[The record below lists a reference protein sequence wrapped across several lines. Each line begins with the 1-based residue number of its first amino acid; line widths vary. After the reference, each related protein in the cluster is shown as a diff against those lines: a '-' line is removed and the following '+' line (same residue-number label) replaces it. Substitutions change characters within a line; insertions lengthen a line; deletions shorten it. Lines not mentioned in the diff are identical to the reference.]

1 MELELLLSFIGIS
14 ALLALMPGPD
24 NIFVLLE
31 SLKNGRKTGILISL
45 GLGLGVLIHTFIAA
59 TGLTIVIQKS
69 DFLFELI
76 KYAGAGYL
84 LYLAYLEFRE
94 KIQPIDTL
102 DTAIGKENRS
112 KLIRKGFFMNIL
124 NPKVSL
130 FFIAFFPQFV
140 SVDGFHVSIQMVILG
155 VIFMLLSFTIFST
168 IAILAH
174 QLSTYLQ
181 SVLFLKITK
190 VVKVVTFCV
199 LALLLILSSGN

>member
-14 ALLALMPGPD
+14 LLLAIMPGPD

-31 SLKNGRKTGILISL
+31 SLKNGSKTGILISL
-45 GLGLGVLIHTFIAA
+45 GLVIGVLGHTLIAA
-59 TGLTIVIQKS
+59 TGLSIVIQKS
-69 DFLFELI
+69 DFVFELI

-94 KIQPIDTL
+94 KVVAID
-102 DTAIGKENRS
+102 INESEISKKNRS

-140 SVDGFHVSIQMVILG
+140 SPTGFHISIQMVILG
-155 VIFMLLSFTIFST
+155 VIFMVVTFIIFSGF
-168 IAILAH
+168 ALLAH
-174 QLSTYLQ
+174 QLSSYLQ
-181 SVLFLKITK
+181 SIRFLKIMK
-190 VVKVVTFCV
+190 VVKVLTFCV
-199 LALLLILSSGN
+199 LAILLVLSTR

>member
-1 MELELLLSFIGIS
+1 MELELLLSFIGVSI
-14 ALLALMPGPD
+14 LLILMPGPD

-31 SLKNGRKTGILISL
+31 SLKNGSKTGILISI
-45 GLGLGVLIHTFIAA
+45 GLVLGVLGHTLIAA

-76 KYAGAGYL
+76 KFAGAGYL
-84 LYLAYLEFRE
+84 LYLAYLELKE
-94 KIQPIDTL
+94 KITPIDTL
-102 DTAIGKENRS
+102 NSEIGKENRT

-140 SVDGFHVSIQMVILG
+140 SETGFHVSIQMVILG
-155 VIFMLLSFTIFST
+155 LIFMSLAFSIFST
-168 IAILAH
+168 VALLAN
-174 QLSTYLQ
+174 QLTSYLQ

-199 LALLLILSSGN
+199 LAVVLILSSR